1 MEESQKHYAEQ
12 KKNQKKTKKKTPNT
26 KEYIVWFH
34 LYEILEQPKLLY
46 S

>member
-12 KKNQKKTKKKTPNT
+12 KKKNNKKPNT
-26 KEYIVWFH
+26 KEYIVLFH

>member
-12 KKNQKKTKKKTPNT
+12 KKKKKNNKKPNT

-34 LYEILEQPKLLY
+34 LYEILEQAKLLY